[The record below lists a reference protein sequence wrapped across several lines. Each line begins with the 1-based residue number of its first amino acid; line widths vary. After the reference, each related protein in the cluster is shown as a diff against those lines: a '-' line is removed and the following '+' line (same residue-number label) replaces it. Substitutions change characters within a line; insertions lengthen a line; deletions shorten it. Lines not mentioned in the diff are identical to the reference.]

1 MLCNCLNSF
10 GQRHSSTVNALVK
23 RGPVSWV
30 APASV
35 AFAAVVLFHCCTPR
49 MAAVCSHVSNTAGAC
64 PACRLTRLLADS
76 DYSAADVE
84 SQLAAAVAFF
94 QHQPDALDETLFD
107 CLGPIVNCARLSTT
121 VSRMVE
127 AYLQLV
133 VEHCSGRE
141 VLTLLMAILDA
152 EMM

>member
-1 MLCNCLNSF
+1 
-10 GQRHSSTVNALVK
+10 
-23 RGPVSWV
+23 
-30 APASV
+30 
-35 AFAAVVLFHCCTPR
+35 
-49 MAAVCSHVSNTAGAC
+49 MAAVCSHVSTAGAC
-64 PACRLTRLLADS
+64 PACRLTRLLCAADS
-76 DYSAADVE
+76 EYSAADVE

-94 QHQPDALDETLFD
+94 QHRPDALDETLFD

-121 VSRMVE
+121 VICMVE